1 MTPGYEGWHLVTL
14 IQGREDSIQL
24 EFTTIKGFKDILPDE
39 IVHWQRFEAAARRLF
54 EAFGFQEIKT
64 PLLENT
70 ELFSRGIGEETDI
83 VSKEMYS
90 LKDSKGRGLTLRPE
104 ATASVVRAYIQHRLY
119 QKNPIQK
126 LFTIGP
132 MFRHE
137 RPQKGRF
144 RQFHQINAELFGD
157 PGPRSDADVI
167 VMAMYLFEEI
177 GLGDLSLQLN
187 SLGCP
192 QCRPRFREELKGY
205 LVQKTGSL
213 CPDCQRR
220 AKTNPLRVFD
230 CKVETC
236 NQVVTDVPSI
246 LEFLCDECQ
255 NHFELVQGYLEGLDQ
270 RFILNHRLV
279 RGLDYYSRTTFEL
292 QTERLGA
299 QNAVAGGG
307 RYDGLIKLLG
317 GPDHP
322 GIGFA
327 IGVERVVALLE
338 EEGGHEAKRPDC
350 FIAALGE
357 AAQDASFRWAALLR
371 KNGLSVEMDYGS
383 KGLKAQMKKADHL
396 RTKRVLIVGDD
407 ELAAGKGILRDME
420 TKEQVEVDLQD
431 IVKNLKEV
439 L

>member
-1 MTPGYEGWHLVTL
+1 M
-14 IQGREDSIQL
+14 
-24 EFTTIKGFKDILPDE
+24 EFTTIKGFKDILPDD
-39 IVHWQRFEAAARRLF
+39 IANWQRLESEARRIF
-54 EAFGFQEIKT
+54 QAFGFQEIKT
-64 PLLENT
+64 PLLEST
-70 ELFSRGIGEETDI
+70 ELFSRGIGEDTDI

-157 PGPRSDADVI
+157 SGPRSDVDVI
-167 VMAMYLFEEI
+167 SMAMYLFDAI
-177 GLGDLSLQLN
+177 GLADLKLHLN

-192 QCRPRFREELKGY
+192 QCRPRFREEVKGY
-205 LVQKTGSL
+205 LVQKAGSL

-220 AKTNPLRVFD
+220 AQTNPLRVFD
-230 CKVETC
+230 CKTETC
-236 NQVVTDVPSI
+236 PQVVSGAPSI
-246 LEFLCDECQ
+246 IEFLCEACQ
-255 NHFELVQGYLEGLDQ
+255 NHFELVQGDLDRLGLP
-270 RFILNHRLV
+270 FVLNHRLV
-279 RGLDYYSRTTFEL
+279 RGLDYYNRTTFEI

-307 RYDGLIKLLG
+307 RYDGLVKLLG

-322 GIGFA
+322 AIGFA
-327 IGVERVVALLE
+327 LGVERVIALFE
-338 EEGGHEAKRPDC
+338 DEMTSENKRPDF

-357 AAQDASFRWAALLR
+357 AAQDATFRWAVLLR
-371 KNGLSVEMDYGS
+371 KNGFWVEMDYGA
-383 KGLKAQMKKADHL
+383 KGLKSQMKRAGHVGARK
-396 RTKRVLIVGDD
+396 VLIVGDN
-407 ELAAGKGILRDME
+407 ELATGKGILRDME
-420 TKEQVEVDLQD
+420 TKEQGEVDLQN
-431 IVKNLKEV
+431 IAKILKEA